1 MMSDGRSC
9 LWSTKTAMEVTSCPV
24 TKEQWDERA
33 RIKNCTSLAHVQ
45 NCTKSSNFKYHCV
58 MNEFEDAFIEV
69 CAPVYNINGYCAE
82 YNTLGARIQLHYN
95 LKCSDVE
102 PQCADQYISTDA
114 YLYKGCYDVIKQNQL
129 KLSSVPQNVP
139 LTTTVYKVSNKPV
152 LPDSDLSKGL
162 DTRAVIGLAVGV
174 IILLC
179 AGPTVFCVRYFRK
192 RKFRRETREQYHE
205 ETTPLSQVN
214 KDEVQSPGIDNQY
227 LPKTSCKRG
236 DFRYAIESGN
246 TLREYVQ
253 KGETNINEKLEDN
266 KNKTIAF
273 LNAYN
278 NGNKYFETQ
287 MTGNCSRQLEKTGLV
302 ILIGKQGC
310 GKTLTA
316 VHIMNNYRNE
326 GWIVRKFSSW
336 NDLLAFDLKR
346 KTLVYIDNIL
356 DGYIYNH
363 ELQRWWDALCYIYF
377 ECINKKNSIR
387 LLITAK
393 DNVIEKACA
402 HIDANIPA
410 LEKMF
415 FVRADSNPL
424 TLDEKIEIINMQ
436 MHIANELKKIPVNMI
451 TANLKNCI
459 DKQNGPVGY
468 PLCAHLY
475 AFEERPCKKD
485 TSIFDKPREHVRDQI
500 AHEIE
505 KGREDKHGVKT
516 LFLVIML
523 YQSSDG
529 SNRKDS
535 LELIYK
541 DECMKYLR
549 KELLTEMEP
558 LNFDNLNERAE
569 ELKENFLIKHGPMY
583 EFKHKIYLEGA
594 IDYFFR
600 EYFDVAVRYFPLD
613 IIHAYEFR
621 DMSEDRWLKL
631 MQRLQNEILEN
642 EVSKALSCKIFDE
655 TEFEKMFCEKLRKEN
670 KIDTLIFIPD
680 RSSTFELPIIFW
692 AAKYGLE
699 ELSKL
704 LWDFVKET
712 KEEEEVQFY
721 LARFG
726 ECCEK
731 DESYIKHVTFPLNDK
746 NLKAEVCRFR
756 VADAKETN
764 ILHLLI
770 SSNKPDYDANHFL
783 CKILLDASE
792 QNISVDTHLLN
803 LALTHT
809 KRSRLLCILK
819 IINQLEGEQN
829 ISLNKSTQCLID
841 PHYKAIWEL
850 EWTVRICIA
859 LVKNV
864 GFNAFTTE
872 NIFVKELVD
881 GKAKTQSDMSLK
893 IYEAIEKC
901 QTFMKS
907 TCSSGNDLK
916 TIDILLEAEFEAELK
931 KAVRRSIEILSNWEA
946 QA

>member
-1 MMSDGRSC
+1 MVFH
-9 LWSTKTAMEVTSCPV
+9 L
-24 TKEQWDERA
+24 
-33 RIKNCTSLAHVQ
+33 
-45 NCTKSSNFKYHCV
+45 F
-58 MNEFEDAFIEV
+58 F
-69 CAPVYNINGYCAE
+69 
-82 YNTLGARIQLHYN
+82 
-95 LKCSDVE
+95 
-102 PQCADQYISTDA
+102 
-114 YLYKGCYDVIKQNQL
+114 
-129 KLSSVPQNVP
+129 
-139 LTTTVYKVSNKPV
+139 
-152 LPDSDLSKGL
+152 L
-162 DTRAVIGLAVGV
+162 D
-174 IILLC
+174 
-179 AGPTVFCVRYFRK
+179 
-192 RKFRRETREQYHE
+192 
-205 ETTPLSQVN
+205 
-214 KDEVQSPGIDNQY
+214 
-227 LPKTSCKRG
+227 
-236 DFRYAIESGN
+236 
-246 TLREYVQ
+246 
-253 KGETNINEKLEDN
+253 
-266 KNKTIAF
+266 KTIDF

-278 NGNKYFETQ
+278 NGNNGNKYFVETQ
-287 MTGNCSRQLEKTGLV
+287 MTSNCSRQLEQTGLV

-316 VHIMNNYRNE
+316 VHIMNNYRNRKE
-326 GWIVRKFSSW
+326 GWILRKFSSW
-336 NDLLAFDLKR
+336 NDLLAFDLQR

-363 ELQRWWDALCYIYF
+363 EFQRWWDALCYIYF
-377 ECINKKNSIR
+377 EYIYEKNSIR

-402 HIDANIPA
+402 HVDAAMIPN
-410 LEKMF
+410 LEQMF

-424 TLDEKIEIINMQ
+424 TLDQKIKILKMQ
-436 MHIANELKKIPVNMI
+436 MQIAMELKKIPVNLI
-451 TANLKNCI
+451 TATMKNCI

-485 TSIFDKPREHVRDQI
+485 TLIFDKPREHVRDQI

-541 DECMKYLR
+541 DECMKYLK
-549 KELLTEMEP
+549 KELLTKMEP

-569 ELKENFLIKHGPMY
+569 ELKENILIKHGPTY

-600 EYFDVAVRYFPLD
+600 EYFDAAVQYFPLD

-621 DMSEDRWLKL
+621 DMSEVRWLNL
-631 MQRLQNEILEN
+631 MQRLQNEILRN
-642 EVSKALSCKIFDE
+642 EVSKALGCKIFDE

-670 KIDTLIFIPD
+670 TIDTLIFIPD

-704 LWDFVKET
+704 LWEFVKET
-712 KEEEEVQFY
+712 KEVEEVQFY

-731 DESYIKHVTFPLNDK
+731 NESYIKHATVPLNDK
-746 NLKAEVCRFR
+746 DLKADVCRFR
-756 VADAKETN
+756 VSDPKETN
-764 ILHLLI
+764 ILHLLV

-792 QNISVDTHLLN
+792 QSISVDTHLLN
-803 LALTHT
+803 LAFTHT

-829 ISLNKSTQCLID
+829 ISLNESIQCLID
-841 PHYKAIWEL
+841 PHYEAIWEL

-872 NIFVKELVD
+872 NIFLKELVD
-881 GKAKTQSDMSLK
+881 GKAKPQSDMSLK
-893 IYEAIEKC
+893 IYKAIDKC
-901 QTFMKS
+901 QSFIKS

-916 TIDILLEAEFEAELK
+916 TIDILLEAAFEAELK
-931 KAVRRSIEILSNWEA
+931 KAVRKSIEILSNWEA
-946 QA
+946 DA